1 MKPGVVVRTLAVAFA
16 IGALVLVKVLSGAA
30 PPPKPARDKALQF
43 FAPKA
48 VPVRVLSLPRGVEQ
62 HGEFACYA
70 SRNPDTGEFLVLGSG
85 GELVV
90 RESALL
96 EMRLVSRWGSKRV
109 EVEKSIDT
117 HPGMRIPALFFAPV
131 LGPPGR
137 LNDCTASFSL
147 SALSGEPI
155 PAPSR

>member
-1 MKPGVVVRTLAVAFA
+1 MKPGVVIRGLAVAFA
-16 IGALVLVKVLSGAA
+16 IGALVLVKLLSGVA
-30 PPPKPARDKALQF
+30 PPPKPPRDKALQF
-43 FAPKA
+43 FAPRP

-70 SRNPDTGEFLVLGSG
+70 SRNPDTGEFLLLGSG
-85 GELVV
+85 GELVAA
-90 RESALL
+90 RAALL
-96 EMRLVSRWGSKRV
+96 EMRLVSRWGTKSV
-109 EVEKSIDT
+109 EVERSFET

-155 PAPSR
+155 PAPGR